1 MPRCV
6 CCKRRNHLKM
16 VCKWCNIEFCPTCIA
31 YEIHSCKNISD
42 MKDDYNRHNEEL
54 LIKNKV
60 DKVKVIKI

>member
-1 MPRCV
+1 
-6 CCKRRNHLKM
+6 M